1 VLVDRHSLKFRVLT
15 GSYAIVRLAPDALV
29 PDWATTGEFTSVSRT
44 PDELSIVCPTD
55 HLPPEVHSPHRWI
68 CLKLE
73 GPFPFSQ
80 TGVLLSFIEPL
91 STRNVPIFAIST
103 YDTDYVL
110 IQEGFAWALN
120 VLQEASHEL
129 QTGDES
135 PAARGLSS
143 VVVASP
149 QEEKVQPF
157 SVRDLRQVGAVL
169 ALAARAEIMPR
180 FGKLRTNQI
189 RQKSSALDVVSDAD
203 EAAERAISEALGA
216 AFPGALI
223 VGEEG
228 AYRDPTVLQQL
239 SSAELAFI
247 IDPIDGTKNF
257 VSNLPLF
264 GVMAAAT
271 IRGEIVAGVIY
282 DPVLR
287 DWAYARRGGGAWM
300 EYENGGRAALRVAK
314 PVPVSAME
322 GMVATGFLPEPLR
335 GTVLANL
342 TKLAATANLRCAAH
356 EYRLTAAGS
365 CHLLLYNR
373 LMPWDHAA
381 GWLLH
386 REAGG
391 YSAHFDGTAYE
402 LSHLTGGLICTP
414 DEDTWHLVRTALL
427 ER

>member
-1 VLVDRHSLKFRVLT
+1 MERHSLKFRVLP
-15 GSYAIVRLAPDALV
+15 GSYAIVRLAPNAVV
-29 PDWATTGEFTSVSRT
+29 PNWVTTGEFTSVSRT
-44 PDELSIVCPTD
+44 ADELSIVCPS
-55 HLPPEVHSPHRWI
+55 HQLPPEVHSPLRWI

-91 STRNVPIFAIST
+91 STRDVPIFTVST
-103 YDTDYVL
+103 YDSDYVL
-110 IQEGFAWALN
+110 VQEEFARAIDILR
-120 VLQEASHEL
+120 EAGHEL

-135 PAARGLSS
+135 PAVRGPS
-143 VVVASP
+143 VEVTSP
-149 QEEKVQPF
+149 EEERAHPF
-157 SVRDLRQVGAVL
+157 SARDLRQVGAVL
-169 ALAARAEIMPR
+169 AFAARKEIMPR

-228 AYRDPTVLQQL
+228 AYRDPAVLEKL

-271 IRGEIVAGVIY
+271 IRGEIVAGAIY
-282 DPVLR
+282 DPVSR
-287 DWAYARRGGGAWM
+287 DWAYALRGGGAWM
-300 EYENGGRAALRVAK
+300 EYENGSRVALRVAK

-342 TKLAATANLRCAAH
+342 TKLAATANLRCASH
-356 EYRLTAAGS
+356 EYRLAAAGS

-391 YSAHFDGTAYE
+391 YSAHFDGTAYQV
-402 LSHLTGGLICTP
+402 SHHTGGLICTP
-414 DEDTWHLVRTALL
+414 DEDTWHLARAALL